1 MTDDHLCERIEYV
14 NFSLH
19 TLRDGPMENRNLV
32 PQENSRLPQSFA
44 NVAGQLSPSSQRI
57 YQHDAIA
64 FANWLNENGYGLT
77 RESVILYRQYL
88 SQRYRPTTAK
98 RMWSVVC
105 RILDEQVRSEH
116 LDRNPADGVRGLKA
130 QGNASKHIA
139 LSKEQAHALLG
150 VIDTSTKKGKR
161 DYAIILLLIK
171 TGLRRL
177 ECAALNVEDI
187 REELGHHTLFLRET
201 KGNKLDTVKLSVDV
215 WRAVNT
221 YLEAINRSNAS
232 KDEPLFISFRKGD
245 HPQSKRISPNDIYR
259 SVKEYAEKAGI
270 KQLSPHGLRATFITL
285 SIEGGAPL
293 HKVQYAARHSD
304 PRMTE
309 HYHKRK
315 QNLDKSAVDY
325 MDW

>member
-1 MTDDHLCERIEYV
+1 MQDRSI
-14 NFSLH
+14 
-19 TLRDGPMENRNLV
+19 V
-32 PQENSRLPQSFA
+32 PQEPNSLPLAFA

-57 YQHDAIA
+57 YKHDAIV
-64 FANWLNENGYGLT
+64 FAKWLNENNCGLT

-88 SQRYRPTTAK
+88 SQKYSPTTAK

-116 LDRNPADGVRGLKA
+116 LDKNPADGVRGLKA
-130 QGNASKHIA
+130 NGNASKHIS
-139 LSKEQAHALLG
+139 LSKEQAHALLDA
-150 VIDTSTKKGKR
+150 IDTQTIKGKR
-161 DYAIILLLIK
+161 DYAILLLLVK
-171 TGLRRL
+171 TGLRRF
-177 ECAALNVEDI
+177 ECASLNLEDM

-201 KGNKLDTVKLSVDV
+201 KGDKLDTVKLSPDV
-215 WRAVNT
+215 WRAINS
-221 YLEAINRSNAS
+221 YLEAADRSKAS
-232 KDEPLFISFRKGD
+232 QKDPLFISFRKGD
-245 HPQSKRISPNDIYR
+245 HPQNKRISPNDIYR

>member
-1 MTDDHLCERIEYV
+1 
-14 NFSLH
+14 
-19 TLRDGPMENRNLV
+19 MEERNLV
-32 PQENSRLPQSFA
+32 PQEVPSLPQSFA
-44 NVAGQLSPSSQRI
+44 NVAGQLSPKSKRV
-57 YQHDAIA
+57 YEHDAIA
-64 FANWLNENGYGLT
+64 FATWLNENKCELT
-77 RESVILYRQYL
+77 RESVIMYRQYL
-88 SQRYRPTTAK
+88 SQRYKPTTAK

-105 RILDEQVRSEH
+105 RILDEQVMSGNIAN
-116 LDRNPADGVRGLKA
+116 NPTEGVRGLKA
-130 QGNASKHIA
+130 NGNASKHIS
-139 LSKEQAHALLG
+139 LSKEQAHALLE
-150 VIDTSTKKGKR
+150 VIDVSTKKGKR

-171 TGLRRL
+171 TGLRRF
-177 ECAALNVEDI
+177 ECAALNLEDM
-187 REELGHHTLFLRET
+187 REEQGHHTLFLSET
-201 KGNKLDTVKLSVDV
+201 KGDKLDTVKLSPDV
-215 WRAVNT
+215 WRAIDI
-221 YLEAINRSNAS
+221 YLETVDRNNVSQ
-232 KDEPLFISFRKGD
+232 KDPLFISFRKGD
-245 HPQSKRISPNDIYR
+245 HQQSKRISPNDIYR